1 MINFNIIQISKK
13 NVYIKNIL
21 KTKKMEQKT

>member
-1 MINFNIIQISKK
+1 MISFNIIQISKK

-21 KTKKMEQKT
+21 KTKKIEQKT